1 MVTGKA
7 GDDGNEDQTM
17 TSRLLLADDHPLFR
31 HALRTVIGCI
41 RPGMVVDEVAS
52 LAEARACLAA
62 APVDLI
68 LLDLKLADCSGFI
81 GLETLRAA
89 FPAIPVVVISATE
102 DQATIA
108 AATRHGAAG
117 FIPKSAGF
125 DELRQRLG
133 SWLDPSAEAA
143 GVSIGDIV
151 ISPAQARILSRLR
164 RGLLNKQIAYELG
177 VTEATVKKHLT
188 ALFRKLGVNNRTQ
201 ALILTQHY
209 PDMGQGGDA
218 ADPANQPEANAGD
231 RAIPAFA
238 ASQRR
243 ASRPA

>member
-1 MVTGKA
+1 
-7 GDDGNEDQTM
+7 M

-41 RPGMVVDEVAS
+41 CPDMAIDEVAS
-52 LAEARACLAA
+52 LAEARARLAA
-62 APVDLI
+62 VPADLI
-68 LLDLKLADCSGFI
+68 LLDLRLADCSGFI

-89 FPAIPVVVISATE
+89 YPAIPVVVISATE
-102 DQATIA
+102 DEATIA
-108 AATRHGAAG
+108 DATRHGAAG

-125 DELRQRLG
+125 DDLRRRLAGWLG
-133 SWLDPSAEAA
+133 SSGEPTGAPPAD
-143 GVSIGDIV
+143 VV

-209 PDMGQGGDA
+209 PDVG
-218 ADPANQPEANAGD
+218 
-231 RAIPAFA
+231 
-238 ASQRR
+238 
-243 ASRPA
+243 

>member
-1 MVTGKA
+1 
-7 GDDGNEDQTM
+7 M

-41 RPGMVVDEVAS
+41 RPDMAVDEVAS
-52 LAEARACLAA
+52 LAEARVRLAA
-62 APVDLI
+62 QPADLI
-68 LLDLKLADCSGFI
+68 LLDLRLADCSGFI

-89 FPAIPVVVISATE
+89 YPAIPVVVISATE
-102 DQATIA
+102 DEATVA

-117 FIPKSAGF
+117 FIPKSAGI
-125 DELRQRLG
+125 DDLRRRLAG
-133 SWLDPSAEAA
+133 WLGPSGEAA
-143 GVSIGDIV
+143 GVSVGDVV

-201 ALILTQHY
+201 ALILTQNY
-209 PDMGQGGDA
+209 PDMGQSDDA
-218 ADPANQPEANAGD
+218 AGPASPPAARAGD
-231 RAIPAFA
+231 RATPAFE
-238 ASQRR
+238 
-243 ASRPA
+243 ASRHPATRPS

>member
-1 MVTGKA
+1 MVMGKA
-7 GDDGNEDQTM
+7 GDDGDKDQIM

-41 RPGMVVDEVAS
+41 RPDMVVDEVAS
-52 LAEARACLAA
+52 LAEARARLAA
-62 APVDLI
+62 APADLI
-68 LLDLKLADCSGFI
+68 LLDLRLADCSGFT

-89 FPAIPVVVISATE
+89 YPAIPVVVISATE

-117 FIPKSAGF
+117 FIPKSASF
-125 DELRQRLG
+125 DDLRQRLG
-133 SWLDPSAEAA
+133 GWLGPAGAGGAA
-143 GVSIGDIV
+143 LGDVV
-151 ISPAQARILSRLR
+151 ISPAQARILARLR

-209 PDMGQGGDA
+209 PDIGQDSDE
-218 ADPANQPEANAGD
+218 ADPAGPPETSAGD
-231 RAIPAFA
+231 RATPA
-238 ASQRR
+238 S
-243 ASRPA
+243 